1 MKGLWKSFAME
12 KQPSNSGPS
21 ERPEVD
27 DLKLQP
33 EPSVVRD
40 VDVGHMLEVDASPE
54 QERKV
59 LWKLDM
65 M

>member
-1 MKGLWKSFAME
+1 ME